1 MLPSED
7 GLCLIPCTIKIRDG
21 QEEAKVLCFS
31 VYGFFF
37 PVEYLLVL
45 ITVCNSSGLN
55 TGCLSVLLEH
65 LSRKNTDWK
74 RKWEMRASVEN
85 LSFEEI
91 SRVF

>member
-7 GLCLIPCTIKIRDG
+7 DPCLIPCKIRDG

-31 VYGFFF
+31 VYGFFSCGVF
-37 PVEYLLVL
+37 ACANYC
-45 ITVCNSSGLN
+45 VCNSSGLN

-85 LSFEEI
+85 FCPL
-91 SRVF
+91 RK